1 MIASL
6 ANVCCSLLFPLC
18 LFVVRGQRHSQNG
31 AEYENGS
38 SAVPC
43 RAESAPSTR
52 SAKRRRKEGLNEAI
66 LTQLDDDNDDVKQ

>member
-6 ANVCCSLLFPLC
+6 ADVCCSLLFPLC
-18 LFVVRGQRHSQNG
+18 LFVVGGQTQPERGR

-66 LTQLDDDNDDVKQ
+66 LPMLT